1 MRYRG
6 YFAQIWPKRFVWSS
20 LGGSLR
26 PKVCYCSWK
35 FSQPS
40 RSNLKTSNNHSHQV
54 LLSPWGILRTAK
66 SWAKLSC
73 TEACGNT
80 MMKWPQT
87 FIWAISLVPSNE
99 KFNENKFEKTM
110 MSKNV
115 KGNKMD
121 PVKCQRLNNHD
132 TILAA
137 LLCPRLIEE
146 GWTLKPAV
154 ST

>member
-1 MRYRG
+1 M
-6 YFAQIWPKRFVWSS
+6 
-20 LGGSLR
+20 
-26 PKVCYCSWK
+26 
-35 FSQPS
+35 
-40 RSNLKTSNNHSHQV
+40 
-54 LLSPWGILRTAK
+54 
-66 SWAKLSC
+66 
-73 TEACGNT
+73 
-80 MMKWPQT
+80 
-87 FIWAISLVPSNE
+87 VPSNE

-115 KGNKMD
+115 KGDKMD

-132 TILAA
+132 IILAA